1 MYRLVPSSASASGSL
16 VVAAVVVE
24 VVEVEEVVEAD
35 LTADWDSTRSSLGPD
50 RVIQSP
56 PISTSTSLLIVSPF
70 TALTRYEPGASTR
83 QYSPASVVR
92 MSLLRPTSLMLL

>member
-1 MYRLVPSSASASGSL
+1 MYRLVPSSSSASASGSL

-24 VVEVEEVVEAD
+24 VVEVVEAD